1 MRAVRLDPMDVRAWA
16 GLGALAL
23 QGGTAEEAVPDLRR
37 ASTLDPWDTGAAR
50 GLAFALARCGDAQG
64 AEEVIRRALGLTPGP
79 ESWVLFLDL
88 AALLI
93 SRGGAAGNHVLD
105 EEALQLLGK
114 AEALRP
120 DEPAVLFYQG
130 VIESRIGG
138 PKKAMERFT
147 SSMVCEEYRIPAIEN
162 IRHLKERDRS
172 GKGFLTRISG
182 SRSALAAFCLLQLA
196 AIWLFFVASLV
207 SETTFVLLISIF
219 SVLFAL
225 AVFIPVRNGEVRK
238 ETPLVLMIPDRIF
251 MPSPEGEMVSPFI
264 RLRTAL
270 RP

>member
-1 MRAVRLDPMDVRAWA
+1 MDARAWA

-23 QGGTAEEAVPDLRR
+23 QGGKAEEAVLHLRR

-50 GLAFALARCGDAQG
+50 GLAIALSGSGDVRE
-64 AEEVIRRALGLTPGP
+64 AEEVIRRALSLTPGQ
-79 ESWVLFLDL
+79 ERWALFLDL
-88 AALLI
+88 AVLLI
-93 SRGGAAGNHVLD
+93 SMGGPAGNPVLD

-120 DEPAVLFYQG
+120 DEPAVRFYQG
-130 VIESRIGG
+130 VIESRIGD
-138 PKKAMERFT
+138 PKKAIEQFT

-162 IRHLKERDRS
+162 IRHLKEHIRS
-172 GKGFLTRISG
+172 GKGILKGITRA
-182 SRSALAAFCLLQLA
+182 RPALAAFCLLQLGA
-196 AIWLFFVASLV
+196 LWLFFVAKLV

-225 AVFIPVRNGEVRK
+225 AVFIPLRNEDFNK
-238 ETPLVLMIPDRIF
+238 EIPLHLTIPEKTF
-251 MPSPEGEMVSPFI
+251 APFPEGEMVSPFI
-264 RLRTAL
+264 WLRTAL